1 MYSLAPLLNVENS
14 HLGFYVSSIFF
25 LVFILFSIGQGI
37 KQGFDWILLLVVSL
51 IYATITFVSFNVDTS
66 KTYKNEKVTADFVS
80 FMPEQTSYQCGG
92 KHRRTCYSSV
102 IYGEFKVP
110 EGIVVLEINPA
121 YPMPKRVTLYK
132 N

>member
-25 LVFILFSIGQGI
+25 LVFTIGRCIKLLGI
-37 KQGFDWILLLVVSL
+37 DLLIVAVVSL